1 MEESYLE
8 EIDTS
13 GLEGF
18 VSCNE
23 NIGIFPQNT
32 QRIFNV
38 GHRKLQMPNEIII
51 IVEIVIQKSYAQWQG
66 QGDDQQEK
74 RVFSEP
80 LHSVCLPIRY
90 VE

>member
-1 MEESYLE
+1 MDEFYLE
-8 EIDTS
+8 ESDNI

-38 GHRKLQMPNEIII
+38 GHQKLLMPNEIII
-51 IVEIVIQKSYAQWQG
+51 IVEIAIQKGYAQWQG

-80 LHSVCLPIRY
+80 FHSVCLPIRY